1 MNTKAKIEEILSQL
15 PTEDNNFYVVEIA
28 VSASKI
34 KTKVSVQIDTDT
46 GISIDQ
52 CAEVSRKLG
61 EQLEELNLFENAY
74 TLEVSSP
81 GVDQPLK
88 LHRQY
93 VKNIGRNVRVLLKDG
108 TEKTGKLEA
117 VSDTHITLTVSTKT
131 NKKTVVPAPPLVLAF
146 DTINKTQVL
155 ISFK

>member
-15 PTEDNNFYVVEIA
+15 PTEDNNFYVVDIL

-34 KTKVSVQIDTDT
+34 KTKVSVLIDTDS

-52 CAEVSRKLG
+52 CAEVSRRLG

-88 LHRQY
+88 LNRQY

-117 VSDTHITLTVSTKT
+117 VSDTHLTLGLSTKT
-131 NKKTVVPAPPLVLAF
+131 NKKAAVPAQPLVLAF
-146 DTINKTQVL
+146 DTIHKTQVL